1 MQNKSRAMQVII
13 ETDKQKNKLN
23 KIRVRDGKEKYKEAR
38 SQVRNSLKCKDAQ
51 LKNGWIEKKVA
62 LFRDNFHKPHLP
74 NQMDNWPGFF
84 ITPLMQNKIQYGK
97 LKRDENIM
105 QIQRELEARRVN
117 FEASDNWTRLL
128 TLLKENENDQKYFKP
143 VTDYQVF
150 ITNDLQRPSV
160 EVQRVQ
166 ISRLKKDDNMEA
178 VRGELRAR
186 NFSFNES
193 ATWTKLLTILKKDM
207 NDTRYFTP
215 RTSIDSFIIIE
226 PCQRSTIRQQDP

>member
-51 LKNGWIEKKVA
+51 FKTARIEKKVA

-74 NQMDNWPGFF
+74 NQMENRSGFF

-105 QIQRELEARRVN
+105 QIRRELEARRVN

-186 NFSFNES
+186 NLSFDES
-193 ATWTKLLTILKKDM
+193 ATWTQLLTILKTDE

-215 RTSIDSFIIIE
+215 RTSIDSFIISE
-226 PCQRSTIRQQDP
+226 PRQRSTTRQQDP